1 MQKFKPVFIEVVWIL
16 VILNITVL
24 ISIFVFNWTFLGSNF
39 DISLK
44 DKYFTIASWKIIL
57 PLFIF
62 LTFITFVVKEIRY
75 GYTRKIPNIFLLCA
89 GFILIILITTINKQ
103 IILSEIT
110 MFGGWTATPPL
121 SALTETHIQAT
132 LHPGI
137 HVASNLLTVGQIIVT
152 LCLMYVAFRMGTN
165 YYTNQLNGVS
175 NKQPK
180 VPQPAVVKPVKQE
193 KVEIK
198 NEK

>member
-24 ISIFVFNWTFLGSNF
+24 ISIFVFNWTFLGSDF
-39 DISLK
+39 DVRLQ

-62 LTFITFVVKEIRY
+62 ITFITFVVKEMKY
-75 GYTRKIPNIFLLCA
+75 TYTRKVPNIFILCA
-89 GFILIILITTINKQ
+89 GFILIVLISTINKQ

-110 MFGGWTATPPL
+110 FFGGWTAAPPL
-121 SALTETHIQAT
+121 SALTETHVKAT

-137 HVASNLLTVGQIIVT
+137 HVASN
-152 LCLMYVAFRMGTN
+152 
-165 YYTNQLNGVS
+165 
-175 NKQPK
+175 
-180 VPQPAVVKPVKQE
+180 
-193 KVEIK
+193 
-198 NEK
+198 